1 MDTIKTTNTTD
12 NIEKQIDTIIENSI
26 NNINNIN
33 NIESEN
39 NIIPIILEKSILTEQ
54 LDMDKS
60 DNSEHIVNTAC
71 DDNQLQN
78 LVDDKNI
85 EVFNIALHQYLTIE
99 EEIKAL
105 LIAIKDRNKK
115 KRQLGE
121 SLSTYLQAKQVS
133 TVKLGGSYKGK
144 KLENTLSEKKTGFT
158 KTSVT
163 EAIYNEL
170 KEDEE
175 VFAKVMESI
184 SRKTVLKEIWKIKI
198 VNEKQGISKLD
209 KAKAKID
216 IAEELLNEDEDND

>member
-1 MDTIKTTNTTD
+1 MNNTDNTD

-26 NNINNIN
+26 K

-39 NIIPIILEKSILTEQ
+39 TITSIILEQSVSTEQ
-54 LDMDKS
+54 SDMEQS
-60 DNSEHIVNTAC
+60 DASEQIENTSN
-71 DDNQLQN
+71 DNEQLQN

>member
-1 MDTIKTTNTTD
+1 MDINDDTTDTTDTTD
-12 NIEKQIDTIIENSI
+12 NIEKQIDNIIENSI
-26 NNINNIN
+26 K
-33 NIESEN
+33 NIESERFEMNQEEISEDKTDETDEKTLETSEN
-39 NIIPIILEKSILTEQ
+39 N
-54 LDMDKS
+54 
-60 DNSEHIVNTAC
+60 
-71 DDNQLQN
+71 NQLQN

-198 VNEKQGISKLD
+198 VNEKQTVSKLD
-209 KAKAKID
+209 KAKEKID
-216 IAEELLNEDEDND
+216 IAEELLNED

>member
-1 MDTIKTTNTTD
+1 MEQQEDTSETETN
-12 NIEKQIDTIIENSI
+12 
-26 NNINNIN
+26 
-33 NIESEN
+33 
-39 NIIPIILEKSILTEQ
+39 
-54 LDMDKS
+54 
-60 DNSEHIVNTAC
+60 
-71 DDNQLQN
+71 NQVKN
-78 LVDDKNI
+78 LVDEKNVQ
-85 EVFNIALHQYLTIE
+85 VFNIALHQYLTIE

-105 LIAIKDRNKK
+105 VIAIKERNKK

-121 SLSTYLQAKQVS
+121 TLSMYLQANQVS

-209 KAKAKID
+209 KAKTKID
-216 IAEELLNEDEDND
+216 IAEELLNEED

>member
-121 SLSTYLQAKQVS
+121 SLSTYLQAKQVT

-184 SRKTVLKEIWKIKI
+184 CRKTVLKEIWKIKI

-209 KAKAKID
+209 KAKDKID
-216 IAEELLNEDEDND
+216 IAEELLNEDND

>member
-1 MDTIKTTNTTD
+1 MDTTNNIDTIN

-26 NNINNIN
+26 K
-33 NIESEN
+33 NIESDMEQADTMEQSDTMEQI
-39 NIIPIILEKSILTEQ
+39 NIIEQ
-54 LDMDKS
+54 VEITSS
-60 DNSEHIVNTAC
+60 DS
-71 DDNQLQN
+71 NQLQN

-115 KRQLGE
+115 KRQLGDT
-121 SLSTYLQAKQVS
+121 LSTYLQAHQVS

-144 KLENTLSEKKTGFT
+144 KLENIVSEKKTGFT
-158 KTSVT
+158 KVSVT

-209 KAKAKID
+209 KAKDKID
-216 IAEELLNEDEDND
+216 IAEELLNEDDD

>member
-1 MDTIKTTNTTD
+1 MNYSNQID
-12 NIEKQIDTIIENSI
+12 NIEQQIDIIIENSI
-26 NNINNIN
+26 NNIKLETENTFANIILDQDIKENTNMNNLEIEHYDNNNNIN
-33 NIESEN
+33 N
-39 NIIPIILEKSILTEQ
+39 Q
-54 LDMDKS
+54 L
-60 DNSEHIVNTAC
+60 H
-71 DDNQLQN
+71 N

-105 LIAIKDRNKK
+105 LIAIKERNKK

-121 SLSTYLQAKQVS
+121 SLSTYLQAKQVT

-144 KLENTLSEKKTGFT
+144 KLENIVSEKKTGFT
-158 KTSVT
+158 KISVT

-209 KAKAKID
+209 KAKEKID
-216 IAEELLNEDEDND
+216 IAEELLNEDTD

>member
-1 MDTIKTTNTTD
+1 MNYSNQID
-12 NIEKQIDTIIENSI
+12 NIEQQIDIIIENSI
-26 NNINNIN
+26 NNIKLETENTFANIILDQDIKENTNMNNLEIEHYDNNNNIN
-33 NIESEN
+33 N
-39 NIIPIILEKSILTEQ
+39 Q
-54 LDMDKS
+54 L
-60 DNSEHIVNTAC
+60 H
-71 DDNQLQN
+71 N

-105 LIAIKDRNKK
+105 LIAIKERNKK

-121 SLSTYLQAKQVS
+121 SLSTYLQAKQVT

-144 KLENTLSEKKTGFT
+144 KLENIVSEKKTGFT
-158 KTSVT
+158 KISVT

-198 VNEKQGISKLD
+198 VNEKQVISKLD
-209 KAKAKID
+209 KAKEKID
-216 IAEELLNEDEDND
+216 IAEELLNEDTD

>member
-1 MDTIKTTNTTD
+1 MDINDDTTDTTDTTD
-12 NIEKQIDTIIENSI
+12 NIEKQIDNIIENSI
-26 NNINNIN
+26 K
-33 NIESEN
+33 NIESERFEMNQEEISEDKTDETDEKTIETSEN
-39 NIIPIILEKSILTEQ
+39 N
-54 LDMDKS
+54 
-60 DNSEHIVNTAC
+60 
-71 DDNQLQN
+71 NQLQN

-198 VNEKQGISKLD
+198 VSEKQTVSKLD
-209 KAKAKID
+209 KAKEKID
-216 IAEELLNEDEDND
+216 IAEELLNED